1 MEMSPGIHRSS
12 ISTLASVYFNGFV
25 ACLLLW
31 SLVNRISILGL
42 PLPGSISYQRHE
54 ISSDFLASFHQHCKF
69 LYSFFFKWMFLN
81 RVIIRSSI
89 DKYHTIV
96 IYQKKNKRILFLI
109 NNEDT
114 IAGITHR
121 SLLEKD
127 HVTIQDCKNDS

>member
-54 ISSDFLASFHQHCKF
+54 ISSDFLASFHQHCKS

-127 HVTIQDCKNDS
+127 HVTI

>member
-12 ISTLASVYFNGFV
+12 ISTLASVYFDGFV

-54 ISSDFLASFHQHCKF
+54 ISSDFLASFHQHCKS

-127 HVTIQDCKNDS
+127 HVTMQDCKNDS